1 MLHNFITTHTYCE
14 VEKEKGQDTKVG
26 GKKKKRS
33 QVKCQALAMYAS
45 CR

>member
-1 MLHNFITTHTYCE
+1 MLHNFITTHTYYE
-14 VEKEKGQDTKVG
+14 VEKEKKKYKSG
-26 GKKKKRS
+26 GKKEEERT

>member
-1 MLHNFITTHTYCE
+1 MLHNFITTHTYYE
-14 VEKEKGQDTKVG
+14 VEKEKDTKVG
-26 GKKKKRS
+26 KRKEERT